1 LRCAESLAVSQDLNA
16 GTVLASAWPAI
27 AAVSSSNKDHQEEDM
42 RFALRFP
49 PTLGQAT
56 MSLSVFVALLV
67 ALASVDQR
75 VHDKFTEIFAAGQG
89 VGGMTG
95 RVWELAD
102 TVATAVR
109 YQSIENAP
117 MVLFATVGGILFLF
131 MVRT

>member
-1 LRCAESLAVSQDLNA
+1 M
-16 GTVLASAWPAI
+16 
-27 AAVSSSNKDHQEEDM
+27 K
-42 RFALRFP
+42 FALRFP
-49 PTLGQAT
+49 PSLGQAL

-75 VHDKFTEIFAAGQG
+75 VHDKCTELFASGQG
-89 VGGMTG
+89 LSSLAG
-95 RVWELAD
+95 RASELAD